1 MPSSA
6 ASLSATDTPARD
18 SHHFQLP
25 LTTREDDSAGI
36 IMQKIVGGA
45 ERAAHAHTIGRA
57 VCLCSVPSVK
67 TFSETKDLLMCANNT
82 KQHTHT
88 CSNRNAVMAIVVFV
102 DGVKV

>member
-1 MPSSA
+1 M
-6 ASLSATDTPARD
+6 L
-18 SHHFQLP
+18 
-25 LTTREDDSAGI
+25 
-36 IMQKIVGGA
+36 
-45 ERAAHAHTIGRA
+45 
-57 VCLCSVPSVK
+57 VK